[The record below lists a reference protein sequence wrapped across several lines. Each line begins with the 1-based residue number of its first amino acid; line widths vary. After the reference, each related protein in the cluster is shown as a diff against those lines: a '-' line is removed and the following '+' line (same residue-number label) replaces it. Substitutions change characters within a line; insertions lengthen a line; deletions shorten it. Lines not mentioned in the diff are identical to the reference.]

1 MCQVQAG
8 RLLGTYPEL
17 WKIVGLLQLACHA
30 LRLGFAGQA
39 DDSYPVQ
46 RAPLAGSGCN
56 DDLAIVPAQ
65 TGGPVL

>member
-30 LRLGFAGQA
+30 LRLGFSENIAGAPESSLSVGHA
-39 DDSYPVQ
+39 DDQ
-46 RAPLAGSGCN
+46 IGR
-56 DDLAIVPAQ
+56 DDARVEEKPGL
-65 TGGPVL
+65 L